1 MSMIMDF
8 IVHSDPYFKCLSTS
22 DCWQDVQGHFE
33 LFKPDVYVCFVDSIY
48 SKILTQTNTLKG
60 NDLYNDAPIFVIA
73 DEETCDELDQ
83 NPRRSIDVVIRRPI
97 STDNLILRL
106 TMHLEERERAQR
118 EAEEEAAAKEAAR
131 QAALAER
138 AAQNKKGA
146 PQEKRSVTW
155 KPLSEDPNKKETM
168 SASDKYLKT
177 WNVQPKTEERLSASD
192 KYLKTWNVEPKTEET
207 QQAAA
212 PKTKERKHILIV
224 DDDRTVLKMLKT
236 ALEDNYDVTT
246 MVNGLMVEKFLMSKE
261 VDMIILDYEMPGET
275 GADIFRKLKEN
286 DKAKGI
292 PVCFLTGISDR
303 EKIMEVMSLRPHGYL
318 LKPIDMDML
327 KAAIS
332 NLTN

>member
-1 MSMIMDF
+1 MASGKKYKVLINGRNMSMIMDF
-8 IVHSDPYFKCLSTS
+8 IVHSESYFKCLSTS

-33 LFKPDVYVCFVDSIY
+33 LFQPDVYVCFVDSIY

-60 NDLYNDAPIFVIA
+60 NDLYNNAPIFVIA

-97 STDNLILRL
+97 STDNLILRI
-106 TMHLEERERAQR
+106 TMHLEERERAQK

-138 AAQNKKGA
+138 ASNNNTNNNKKDMV
-146 PQEKRSVTW
+146 PEKRPVAW
-155 KPLSEDPNKKETM
+155 IPLGNEPQKEEKL
-168 SASDKYLKT
+168 SAADKYLQSQ
-177 WNVQPKTEERLSASD
+177 NAAPKKEEA
-192 KYLKTWNVEPKTEET
+192 

-236 ALEDNYDVTT
+236 ALEDTYDITA
-246 MVNGLMVEKFLMSKE
+246 MVNGLMVEKFLMSKK

-275 GADIFRKLKEN
+275 GADIFRKLKVNE
-286 DKAKGI
+286 KAKRI
-292 PVCFLTGISDR
+292 PVCFLTGVSER
-303 EKIMEVMSLRPHGYL
+303 EKIMEVMSLKPHSYL